1 MSNSKQKLRKQR
13 LRKQRSKKRIAEQ
26 TPTAANVRNADHQ
39 VDIERA
45 LEMLQAGALDEA
57 KAIYLRVLSDA
68 PENPDAWHLLGMTL
82 HAAHEHTAAI
92 ECLQN
97 ASHLVPNHPDILSN
111 LGLVFRAAGNLI
123 QACWHLEQ
131 ASQAQPDSET
141 IHNNL
146 GTVYL
151 ELGKLE
157 AAESQFETAISLNE
171 SFDNAA
177 MNLGNVWQRMGK
189 SRDAEQIYRQ
199 ALLNQPKNVS
209 VLTNL
214 GEALRNQGKWEESVE
229 VLEQVIKLAPNQV
242 ETRLNLGRSLINLR
256 RLPEA
261 EWHFNELISQ
271 HPDLPKPYHYLGKLK
286 LEQRDFKH
294 AESNIERALELDE
307 KDMFALS
314 SLGFAC
320 IETGQLKK
328 AENCFREV
336 VRTAPDMSDAHG
348 SLLFLM
354 SSSVQTTP
362 RELFD
367 ETKKWAAKH
376 GNLERLA
383 PHENQRQT
391 NRKLKIGYVSPD
403 LRNHAVASF
412 FKPVLQSHDSEL
424 YETYCYAEIASPDAI
439 TEQLISNSD
448 HWFYTKGLSNR
459 QVAEKILSD
468 QIDILVDLAGHTA
481 NNRLIAFAHR
491 PAPIQVT
498 WIGYPNTTGLDSID
512 YRLTCDVQN
521 PINEPTFHT
530 EELIR
535 MPFGSFCFSTPKN
548 APDVGSLPAER
559 NGYVTFGSL
568 HRPLKISETARDQWA
583 EVLRSCPNSKMLI
596 FNTRFNAESAEEL
609 LWALE
614 SRGISRD
621 RIDIQNQYDGDSYL
635 NIYKQIDIGLDVT
648 PWAGATTTMEA
659 LWMGVPV
666 IAYYGDRRS
675 ARSTAAILKNVG
687 HEEWIAYSAE
697 QYVELATNFSS
708 DMHELGK
715 LRKSLRHDTESTIV
729 NATKF
734 TRELERTYR
743 AMWKEWCEK
752 RQGTYAIV

>member
-1 MSNSKQKLRKQR
+1 
-13 LRKQRSKKRIAEQ
+13 
-26 TPTAANVRNADHQ
+26 
-39 VDIERA
+39 
-45 LEMLQAGALDEA
+45 MLQVGELDEA
-57 KAIYLRVLSDA
+57 KAIYLDVLSSD

-82 HAAHEHTAAI
+82 HAANEHNAAI

-97 ASHLVPNHPDILSN
+97 ADQLVPNHPDILSN
-111 LGLVFRAAGNLI
+111 LGLVFRAAGNLDRAR
-123 QACWHLEQ
+123 QHLEQ
-131 ASQAQPDSET
+131 ASQVQPNSET

-151 ELGKLE
+151 ELGELE

-177 MNLGNVWQRMGK
+177 MNLGNVWQRLGK
-189 SRDAEQIYRQ
+189 YRDAERIYRQ
-199 ALLNQPKNVS
+199 ALLNQPENVS

-229 VLEQVIKLAPNQV
+229 VLEQVIKLAPDQI

-261 EWHFNELISQ
+261 ELHFNELISQ
-271 HPDLPKPYHYLGKLK
+271 HPGLPKPYHYLGKLK
-286 LEQRDFKH
+286 LEQRDFEQ
-294 AESNIERALELDE
+294 AELNIERALELDE
-307 KDMFALS
+307 KDMFARS

-336 VRTAPDMSDAHG
+336 VRTAPKMSDAHG

-354 SSSVQTTP
+354 SSSVQTMP
-362 RELFD
+362 NELFD
-367 ETKKWAAKH
+367 ETKKWAASH
-376 GNLERLA
+376 GNVERLG
-383 PHENQRQT
+383 PHQNSKQL

-403 LRNHAVASF
+403 LRNHAVVSF
-412 FKPVLQSHDSEL
+412 FKPVLQSHDSKCF
-424 YETYCYAEIASPDAI
+424 ETYCYAEIASPDAV

-448 HWFYTKGLSNR
+448 HWYYTKGLSNR
-459 QVAEKILSD
+459 QVAEKIMND

-491 PAPIQVT
+491 PAPVQVT

-535 MPFGSFCFSTPKN
+535 MPFGSFCFSRPSN
-548 APDVGSLPAER
+548 APDVGSLPAEK

-568 HRPLKISETARDQWA
+568 HRPLKISEKARDYWA
-583 EVLRSCPNSKMLI
+583 EVLKSCPNSKMLI
-596 FNTRFNAESAEEL
+596 FNTRFNAESTEEL
-609 LWALE
+609 FGALE
-614 SRGISRD
+614 NRGISRD
-621 RIDIQNQYDGDSYL
+621 RIDIQNQYEGDSYL
-635 NIYKQIDIGLDVT
+635 NIYKKIDIGLDVT

-666 IAYYGDRRS
+666 IAFYGDRRS
-675 ARSTAAILKNVG
+675 ARSTAAIMKNVG
-687 HEEWIAYSAE
+687 HEEWVAYSAE

-708 DMHELGK
+708 DVPQLAR
-715 LRKSLRHDTESTIV
+715 LRKSLRTDTESTIV

-734 TRELERTYR
+734 TRELERTFR
-743 AMWKEWCEK
+743 TMWETWCEK
-752 RQGTYAIV
+752 PQESRIPI